1 MRNSLFS
8 CRMKAN
14 ELRLIYPYVIFA
26 FILLLSSCSTT
37 SRLPDDEY
45 LYTGIKSINYVGKQ
59 GTDAEE
65 TAIGEVEGAL
75 SYSPNNSFFGSSK
88 IRTPLPI
95 GLWIYNSM
103 DADSL
108 RGIKKWFYNTFA
120 ATPKTISSVA
130 PETRAKVATNLLQN
144 YGYFQG
150 NVGYELHTNT
160 KNPKKQKISYDVY
173 LGHAYTYDS
182 IRYGFPAFED
192 SIIRATEALSYLH
205 RGKQFSVPDLQ
216 SERNRISNEFRKNG
230 FYYYRPDYINYY
242 ADSINVPG
250 KIKMLVVP
258 DKQMPAKA
266 TRQWR
271 FGNLSVF
278 LRSNTATQGTR
289 RMNAYDDTLH
299 LHHLQFAYQGKKVPI
314 HPRIM
319 LRNIKFRPGMMYN
332 SEIVSSTISE
342 LQNMDCLS
350 SPIFTFTPR
359 DTTDTCSVLDV
370 RLDATMDKL
379 IDAEFDLNFT
389 QKSNSQIGPDASVTL
404 SRRNAFRHGEKLAL
418 TLRGSYYW
426 QVRGRSENEINN
438 LDSYDYGADLSLS
451 YPWLVFP
458 GFLKQ
463 RYHRPT
469 STAFTASFT
478 RTNIAR
484 AYRYNQF
491 SLGVEYTFKTS
502 DYITHTFS
510 PLKVEIIDVRSINLG
525 EDIVGEN
532 SVYNRR
538 MLSLLLSDKF
548 IPSIQYTFNYN
559 NSSDNSR
566 KVTTNFQASV
576 KESGNIVSGIY
587 AIFGRGFNESGKK
600 ILSKEYS
607 QFIKAHVELRNR
619 YKITTKSSFATRFL
633 LGVIWPY
640 GNSITY
646 PISEAFYS
654 GGPNSIRA
662 FPSRSLG
669 PGHTVYSKDDM
680 YLAHAGSFRL
690 EANAEYRFP
699 LFGNLYGA
707 LFLDAGNVWDL
718 QNYGLSEA
726 EMKEYDIYFGTLKW
740 KDFLDEIALGTGFGF
755 RYDLDFLVIRIDFG
769 VAIHAPYDTGKS
781 GYYNIRRF
789 FKDGVGINFAVGY
802 PF

>member
-1 MRNSLFS
+1 MRNSLCS
-8 CRMKAN
+8 NRMKAD
-14 ELRLIYPYVIFA
+14 ELRLLFTYVLFV
-26 FILLLSSCSTT
+26 FILFLSSCSTT

-65 TAIGEVEGAL
+65 TAIEEVEGAL
-75 SYSPNNSFFGSSK
+75 SYSPNNSFFGSSS

-108 RGIKKWFYNTFA
+108 RGIKKWFYNTFS

-150 NVGYELHTNT
+150 KVGYELHTNA

-192 SIIRATEALSYLH
+192 SIIRATYLDSYIH

-216 SERNRISNEFRKNG
+216 SERNRLTNEFRKNG

-258 DKQMPAKA
+258 DRQMPTKA

-278 LRSNTATQGTR
+278 LRSNTSVQGSR
-289 RMNAYDDTLH
+289 RMNAYDDTIQLRH
-299 LHHLQFAYQGKKVPI
+299 LKFAYQGKKVPI
-314 HPRIM
+314 RPRIM
-319 LRNIKFRPGMMYN
+319 LRNIKFRPGMVYN

-426 QVRGRSENEINN
+426 QIRGRSENEINN
-438 LDSYDYGADLSLS
+438 LDTYDYGVDLSLS

-469 STAFTASFT
+469 ATAFTASFT

-510 PLKVEIIDVRSINLG
+510 PLKIEVIDVRSINLG
-525 EDIVGEN
+525 EDILDEN

-538 MLSLLLSDKF
+538 MLSLLMSDKF

-576 KESGNIVSGIY
+576 KESGNIISGIH
-587 AIFGRGFNESGKK
+587 AIFGKGLNEANKK
-600 ILSKEYS
+600 ILSKEYA

-633 LGVIWPY
+633 VGAIWPY
-640 GNSITY
+640 GNSVTY
-646 PISEAFYS
+646 PISEAFFS

-669 PGHTVYSKDDM
+669 PGHTAYSKDDM

-707 LFLDAGNVWDL
+707 FFLDAGNVWDL
-718 QNYGLSEA
+718 QNYGFTEA
-726 EMKEYDIYFGTLKW
+726 EMKEYDLYFGTLKW
-740 KDFLDEIALGTGFGF
+740 KDFLDEIALGTGFGL
-755 RYDLDFLVIRIDFG
+755 RYDLDFLVIRLDFG
-769 VAIHAPYDTGKS
+769 VAIHAPYNTGKS
-781 GYYNIRRF
+781 GYYNIPRF